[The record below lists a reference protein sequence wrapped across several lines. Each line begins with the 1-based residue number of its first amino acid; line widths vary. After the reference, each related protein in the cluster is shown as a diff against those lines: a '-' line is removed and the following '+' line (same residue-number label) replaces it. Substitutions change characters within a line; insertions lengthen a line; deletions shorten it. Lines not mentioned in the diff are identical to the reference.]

1 MLSHPSDSYPK
12 ERCSFLACY
21 NLINVVNI
29 KLGMYMVAYHLHVHA
44 TFNVFQGH
52 SSVKQFKLTWS
63 NSNSDIYVY
72 IKLIRRGITD

>member
-1 MLSHPSDSYPK
+1 
-12 ERCSFLACY
+12 
-21 NLINVVNI
+21 
-29 KLGMYMVAYHLHVHA
+29 MVAYHLHVHA

-72 IKLIRRGITD
+72 IELIRRGITDQAWNY